1 MKYGRVWA
9 ILALSIALIIVMSLF
24 LSRSLATLNDGSAW
38 VAHTERVRF
47 QLAQIL
53 QSLSDLGNGVTGYQ
67 LTHDPRIFE
76 PAEVAARRIDNELQD
91 LTVLV
96 SQDAGQQPLLEK
108 LGALVHEREQETQ
121 QQRDRALRGDNAAID
136 AEIAA
141 GSARRIMEA
150 CRAVIAKM
158 QIEEKR
164 LLDYHSEAARGAY
177 NAVAIAIWG
186 TSGIAVFLLV
196 ALTTITLRDAG
207 RLRIVQEELATTLRS
222 VGDAVIATD
231 GRGKVRFINLVAEQ
245 LTGWSNEEARGLPLA
260 RVFAIFNEQ
269 TRVEVESPVSRV
281 LREEKVVGLA
291 NHTILRARDGT
302 ERPIEDSG
310 APIRGPKGEVS
321 GVVLVFRDA
330 TDDRAARRELI
341 ESRDALRE
349 ADRRKDVFLA
359 TLSHELRNP
368 LAPIRSATRVLE
380 TPGLTLDDLQRSRS
394 IISRQ
399 VRHMATLLDDLLDIS
414 RITRGM
420 LTLRI
425 EHVEL
430 RGLIEAAVETAQPS
444 ISAKRHTLN
453 IEWPPAPVRFNADPV
468 RLIQVIANLLTN
480 AAKYTPAGGMITL
493 QARGEA
499 AQVVISVRDNGI
511 GIAPAM
517 LTKVFEMFSQIDAGH
532 EHADGGIGIG
542 LALVKG
548 FVELHG
554 GTAEARSAG
563 LDRGSEFIVRLPIDT
578 HLQPGPA
585 PEQAQPVQSAAES
598 PGPAGIPEL
607 DAPDSSAGASQTPAT
622 ALPAARRVL
631 VADDNRDGADIMA
644 LLLQQYGYEVAV
656 AHNGSDALAAAAR
669 TTPDIAILDIGMP
682 GMSGYEVARRIRAE
696 AWGKKMMLI
705 ALTGWGQEE
714 DKRKAFDAGF
724 DHHLI
729 KPIDPDALE
738 ALMAAGS
745 PRAPV

>member
-9 ILALSIALIIVMSLF
+9 ILALSILLVVVMGLF

-47 QLAQIL
+47 QLAHIL
-53 QSLSDLGNGVTGYQ
+53 QSMSDLGNGVAGYQ
-67 LTHDPRIFE
+67 RTHDPRIFE
-76 PAEVAARRIDNELQD
+76 PAEVAARGIDNELD
-91 LTVLV
+91 ELKVLV
-96 SQDAGQQPLLEK
+96 SQDSGQQPLIKE
-108 LGALVHEREQETQ
+108 LGDLVQKRERETQE
-121 QQRDRALRGDNAAID
+121 QRDRALRGDNAAIE
-136 AEIAA
+136 AEIA
-141 GSARRIMEA
+141 GGEGRRNMDA
-150 CRAVIAKM
+150 TRAVIARM
-158 QIEEKR
+158 QSEEKR
-164 LLDYHSEAARGAY
+164 LLDYHSAAARGAY

-186 TSGIAVFLLV
+186 AAGIAVFLLL
-196 ALTTITLRDAG
+196 ALTMIAIRDAE
-207 RLRIVQEELATTLRS
+207 RLRAVQEELATTLRS

-231 GRGKVRFINLVAEQ
+231 GQGRVRFINLVAEQ
-245 LTGWSNEEARGLPLA
+245 LTGWTNREARGLPLA

-269 TRVEVESPVSRV
+269 TGTLVDNPVSIV
-281 LREEKVVGLA
+281 LRENKIVGLA

-310 APIRGPKGEVS
+310 APIRGPSGEIS

-330 TDDRAARRELI
+330 TDDRAARRQLI

-380 TPGLTLDDLQRSRS
+380 TPGLTQHDLERSRS

-399 VRHMATLLDDLLDIS
+399 VRHMASLLDDLLDIS

-425 EHVEL
+425 SSVEL
-430 RGLIEAAVETAQPS
+430 RGLMEAAIETAQPV
-444 ISAKRHTLN
+444 ITTKLHTLN
-453 IEWPPAPVRFNADPV
+453 IEWPQRAIQLDVDPV
-468 RLIQVIANLLTN
+468 RLTQVIANLLTN
-480 AAKYTPAGGMITL
+480 AAKYTPPGGLITL
-493 QARGEA
+493 RAVLEETH
-499 AQVVISVRDNGI
+499 VVISVRDNGI
-511 GIAPAM
+511 GIAPPM
-517 LTKVFEMFSQIDAGH
+517 LLKVFEMFSQIDAGH
-532 EHADGGIGIG
+532 EHAEGGIGIG

-554 GTAEARSAG
+554 GTVAARSAG
-563 LDRGSEFIVRLPIDT
+563 PGEGSEFIVRLPIQGVPV
-578 HLQPGPA
+578 HSAAHSSPGTQGSAAPRDAPA
-585 PEQAQPVQSAAES
+585 PVSV
-598 PGPAGIPEL
+598 PGV
-607 DAPDSSAGASQTPAT
+607 
-622 ALPAARRVL
+622 ARRVL
-631 VADDNRDGADIMA
+631 VADDNRDGAEIMA
-644 LLLQQYGYEVAV
+644 LLLQQYGYDVSV
-656 AHNGSDALAAAAR
+656 AHSGPEALTAAAQKK
-669 TTPDIAILDIGMP
+669 PEVAILDIGMP
-682 GMSGYEVARRIRAE
+682 GMSGYEVVQRIRAE
-696 AWGKKMMLI
+696 AWGKQMLLI

-738 ALMAAGS
+738 ALMSSALRTQ
-745 PRAPV
+745 RA